1 VIHLRIVAP
10 QAKAERVLELL
21 MASESVLNVIRLPD
35 AARKPDG
42 DVIMC
47 DVAREDA
54 SVILGDLRELE
65 IAVDGSI
72 AVETIDTS
80 ISDAADRAERAASGA
95 PSDAVV
101 WEEVEAR
108 TSENTEMSFNFLAFM
123 VIATLIGACGIFLD
137 SPILIIGAMV
147 VGPEFGP
154 IAGVCVAAV
163 QRRGDLAR
171 RSVTALAVGFPLGI
185 IVTYGVALL
194 LKAVDLAP
202 EGFAS
207 DEHPLTRFISHPDF
221 FSVLVAVLAG
231 TAGVLSLTAAKSGAL
246 IGVLISVTTIPAA
259 ANVAVAAA
267 YRDWQE
273 LGGAATQLSINLMAI
288 VLAGITTLFLQRR
301 LFDRRRRRHE
311 QSLEREVAG
320 PAGSGTRPRM
330 PAGGSSAPARRP
342 KEATS
347 GTPRR

>member
-1 VIHLRIVAP
+1 MIHLRIVAP
-10 QAKAERVLELL
+10 REKAERALELL
-21 MASESVLNVIRLPD
+21 MASDSVLNVIRLPA

-54 SVILGDLRELE
+54 SVILGDLRDLD

-80 ISDAADRAERAASGA
+80 ISDAADRAERAAPGV

-108 TSENTEMSFNFLAFM
+108 TSENTEMSVNFLAFM

-137 SPILIIGAMV
+137 SPILIIAAMV

-154 IAGVCVAAV
+154 IAGVCVATV
-163 QRRGDLAR
+163 ERRGDLAR
-171 RSVTALAVGFPLGI
+171 RSIKALAVGFPLAI
-185 IVTYGVALL
+185 LVTYAVTLV
-194 LKAVDLAP
+194 LKEVDLVP
-202 EGFAS
+202 EAFAS
-207 DEHPLTRFISHPDF
+207 DEHPLTQFISHPGF
-221 FSVLVAVLAG
+221 FSIFVAILAG
-231 TAGVLSLTAAKSGAL
+231 TAGVLSLTSAKSGAL

-267 YRDWQE
+267 FRDWAE
-273 LGGAATQLSINLMAI
+273 LGGAAAQLSINLLAI
-288 VLAGITTLFLQRR
+288 LLAGVTTLFIQRR
-301 LFDRRRRRHE
+301 LFVRRRRKHHAGP
-311 QSLEREVAG
+311 EREAAG
-320 PAGSGTRPRM
+320 MSSSGARPSMPSAG
-330 PAGGSSAPARRP
+330 ASAPSRS
-342 KEATS
+342 ATPSKS
-347 GTPRR
+347 GTPR

>member
-10 QAKAERVLELL
+10 REKSERALELL
-21 MASESVLNVIRLPD
+21 LASDSVLNVIRLPD

-54 SVILGDLRELE
+54 SVILSDLRDLE

-80 ISDAADRAERAASGA
+80 ISDAADRAERAASGV

-123 VIATLIGACGIFLD
+123 VIAMLIGACGIILD

-171 RSVTALAVGFPLGI
+171 RSVKALAVGFPLGI
-185 IVTYGVALL
+185 IVTYAVALL
-194 LKAVDLAP
+194 LKAVDLVP

-207 DEHPLTRFISHPDF
+207 DEHPLTQFISHPDF
-221 FSVLVAVLAG
+221 FSILVAMLAG

-267 YRDWQE
+267 FRDWQE
-273 LGGAATQLSINLMAI
+273 LGGAAAQLSINLVAI
-288 VLAGITTLFLQRR
+288 LLAGITTLFLQRR

-311 QSLEREVAG
+311 QALEHEVAG
-320 PAGSGTRPRM
+320 LAGSGARPGVPAAGTGARPR
-330 PAGGSSAPARRP
+330 SAAEP
-342 KEATS
+342 TS